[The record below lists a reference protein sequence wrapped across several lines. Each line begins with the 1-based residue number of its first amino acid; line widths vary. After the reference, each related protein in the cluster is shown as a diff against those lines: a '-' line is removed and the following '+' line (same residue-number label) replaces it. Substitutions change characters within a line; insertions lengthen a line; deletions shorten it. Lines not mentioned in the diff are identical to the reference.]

1 MLSIIIKKGD
11 NNMKKFF
18 KITGIATL
26 VSVVAVVL
34 AFLGFCAYIELSP
47 EDDDYDFD

>member
-1 MLSIIIKKGD
+1 
-11 NNMKKFF
+11 MKKFL

-34 AFLGFCAYIELSP
+34 TFLGFCAFIELNP
-47 EDDDYDFD
+47 DINNYDFD

>member
-1 MLSIIIKKGD
+1 
-11 NNMKKFF
+11 MKKFF

-34 AFLGFCAYIELSP
+34 AFLGLCAYIELSP
-47 EDDDYDFD
+47 EDDDCDFD